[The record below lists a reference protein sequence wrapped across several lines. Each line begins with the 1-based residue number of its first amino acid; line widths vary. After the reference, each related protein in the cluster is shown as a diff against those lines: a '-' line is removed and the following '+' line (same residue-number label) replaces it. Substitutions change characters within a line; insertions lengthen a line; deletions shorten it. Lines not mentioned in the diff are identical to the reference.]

1 MVVLCLTTMEDY
13 DFILF
18 LKSIAPPIIIDN
30 YGCLNNKA
38 KPWKKNVQY
47 DKGQSSPK
55 TCC

>member
-1 MVVLCLTTMEDY
+1 MEDY

-38 KPWKKNVQY
+38 KP
-47 DKGQSSPK
+47 
-55 TCC
+55 